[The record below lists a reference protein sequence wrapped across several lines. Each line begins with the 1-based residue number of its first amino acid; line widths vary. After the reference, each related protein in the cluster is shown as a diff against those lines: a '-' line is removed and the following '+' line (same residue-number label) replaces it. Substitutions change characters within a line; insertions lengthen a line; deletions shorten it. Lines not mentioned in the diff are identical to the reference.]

1 MRTRL
6 LVLVSLPLV
15 ALALS
20 ACGSKHDRLAP
31 TGREPLRVM
40 LDFFPNPDHAPLYA
54 ARAGGDFARAGLDV
68 RIQTPPDP
76 ATPLKLL
83 AAGKVDLAIS
93 YEPEL
98 LLARDRGVPLV
109 AVGALVQRPLTSI
122 IALGSAKVHRPAD
135 LAGKRVGTAGIPYQS
150 AYLRTILARAGVKPA
165 SVREVDVGFG
175 LVPAMLTKKVDA
187 TLGGFWNYEG
197 VQLEQERK
205 KPVIIHVDRAG
216 VPTYDELVIVA
227 RRDAAERQGGRIR
240 RFVQA
245 LARGELALR
254 RNPRP
259 ALDAILRA
267 NPQAARP
274 LQEASLRATLPTFSP
289 PAGRPFG
296 FQDPDQWNAYG
307 QWMLRNHL
315 LRRDPNAAS
324 ALTNEFLA
332 GQGG

>member
-1 MRTRL
+1 MRSRL
-6 LVLVSLPLV
+6 LVVLPLLLI
-15 ALALS
+15 ALALN
-20 ACGSKHDRLAP
+20 ACGAKQDRLTAA
-31 TGREPLRVM
+31 TREPLRVM

-54 ARAGGDFARAGLDV
+54 ARAGGEFARAGLDV

-98 LLARDRGVPLV
+98 LLARDRGAALV

-135 LAGKRVGTAGIPYQS
+135 LAGKRIGTAGIPYQS
-150 AYLRTILARAGVKPA
+150 AYLRTILSRAGVSPV
-165 SVREVDVGFG
+165 SVHEVNVGFG
-175 LVPAMLTKKVDA
+175 LVPAMLTKRVDA

-197 VQLEQERK
+197 VQLEQEKK
-205 KPVIIHVDRAG
+205 KPVIIRVDQAG

-227 RRDAAERQGGRIR
+227 RRDEAERQGGRIR

-245 LARGELALR
+245 LARGEAALR
-254 RNPRP
+254 RDPKP

-274 LQEASLRATLPTFSP
+274 LQEASLRATLPAFAP
-289 PAGRPFG
+289 PAGKPFG
-296 FQDPDQWNAYG
+296 FQDPGQWNAYG

-315 LRRDPNAAS
+315 VRRDPDAGS